1 MKRHSCFWLLS
12 VLAFHRF
19 RNTRLSPKHSLR
31 ILPWRCLQVYE
42 SPNTDPSKGSVECRC
57 EFRVI
62 AATVTTAPIARVMLL
77 LLILDHHTVPVAPQK
92 TSVARGF
99 LLNRAALRGL
109 RGDDAHAGERARCA
123 RSCRLCMVLMCA
135 YTYIYIHI
143 YIYVCMYVFRFMCL
157 CFLYTHI
164 DHGCCVDRLVSGTG
178 PSSLQPRADS

>member
-1 MKRHSCFWLLS
+1 M
-12 VLAFHRF
+12 
-19 RNTRLSPKHSLR
+19 
-31 ILPWRCLQVYE
+31 
-42 SPNTDPSKGSVECRC
+42 ECRC

-135 YTYIYIHI
+135 YTYIYT
-143 YIYVCMYVFRFMCL
+143 YMYVCMYLDSCVYVFYIRM
-157 CFLYTHI
+157 
-164 DHGCCVDRLVSGTG
+164 
-178 PSSLQPRADS
+178 